1 MLIGNQG
8 LVNLRTLSRE
18 EKEAVR
24 RKAEAYFQEGYGYKA
39 TSTLLGISMYT
50 VRDWLREYKSG
61 IFRPSYRENAI
72 RNTKNVEE
80 IRSRVIAD
88 RALGLSYQELMKKHG
103 ASRTNIRAWCAQAE
117 AEKSQSE

>member
-39 TSTLLGISMYT
+39 TSTLLGVSMYT

-61 IFRPSYRENAI
+61 IFRASYKENA
-72 RNTKNVEE
+72 RNIKNVEE
-80 IRSRVIAD
+80 IRSRVVAD

-103 ASRTNIRAWCAQAE
+103 ASRTNIRAWCAQAK
-117 AEKSQSE
+117 AEKAQSE

>member
-1 MLIGNQG
+1 MLIGNHG

-39 TSTLLGISMYT
+39 TSTLLGVSMYT

-61 IFRPSYRENAI
+61 IFRASYKENA
-72 RNTKNVEE
+72 RNIKNVEE
-80 IRSRVIAD
+80 IRSRVVAD

-103 ASRTNIRAWCAQAE
+103 ASRTNIRAWCAQAK
-117 AEKSQSE
+117 AEKAQSE

>member
-18 EKEAVR
+18 KKEAVR
-24 RKAEAYFQEGYGYKA
+24 KKDEAYFQEGYGYKA

-61 IFRPSYRENAI
+61 IFTPSYKENAI
-72 RNTKNVEE
+72 RNSKKTEE
-80 IRSRVIAD
+80 IRSGVIAD
-88 RALGLSYQELMKKHG
+88 RALGLSYQELMKKYG
-103 ASRTNIRAWCAQAE
+103 ASRTNIRVWCAQAE
-117 AEKSQSE
+117 AEKNQNE

>member
-18 EKEAVR
+18 EKEAGR
-24 RKAEAYFQEGYGYKA
+24 KKAEAYFQEGYGYKA

-61 IFRPSYRENAI
+61 IFTPSYKENAI
-72 RNTKNVEE
+72 RNSKKTEE
-80 IRSRVIAD
+80 IRSGVIAD
-88 RALGLSYQELMKKHG
+88 RALGLSYQELMKKYG
-103 ASRTNIRAWCAQAE
+103 ASRTNIRVWCAQAE
-117 AEKSQSE
+117 AEKNQNE

>member
-24 RKAEAYFQEGYGYKA
+24 KKAEAYFQEGYGYKA

-61 IFRPSYRENAI
+61 IFTPSYKENAI
-72 RNTKNVEE
+72 RNSKNTEE
-80 IRSRVIAD
+80 IRSGVIAD
-88 RALGLSYQELMKKHG
+88 RALGLSYQELMKKYG
-103 ASRTNIRAWCAQAE
+103 ASRTNIRVWCAQAE
-117 AEKSQSE
+117 AEKMQNE